1 MTTLTKSRRKA
12 TPSAAIL
19 VLSLLYFMLP
29 LWWLLVS
36 ATKSNGS
43 LFNSNGFW
51 FDSPQLWTNLQR
63 TFTAS
68 DGLFTRWMGN
78 SLFYAST
85 AAVVGTML
93 AAAAGYVIGKFE
105 FRGKGFVFGII
116 LAGVLVPSA
125 LLTIPLYF
133 VASWAGLTNTVW
145 AVIIPACVSP
155 FGVYLARVYAE
166 ASVPNEILEAARMDG
181 AGELRIFFTIVLR
194 ILSPALVTIVLFI
207 FVATWTNFML
217 PLVMFNDSELY
228 PVTLGLYSWQSYKGA
243 SNYDIVLTGA
253 LISIIPLMI
262 AFFSLQRFWRSGL
275 TVGGVKG

>member
-1 MTTLTKSRRKA
+1 MTTLTKTPRKA
-12 TPSAAIL
+12 APSATIL

-78 SLFYAST
+78 SLFYSTT
-85 AAVVGTML
+85 AAVVGTLL

-105 FRGKGFVFGII
+105 FRGKGFVFGVI
-116 LAGVLVPSA
+116 LAGVLVPNA

-133 VASWAGLTNTVW
+133 VASWVGLTNTVW